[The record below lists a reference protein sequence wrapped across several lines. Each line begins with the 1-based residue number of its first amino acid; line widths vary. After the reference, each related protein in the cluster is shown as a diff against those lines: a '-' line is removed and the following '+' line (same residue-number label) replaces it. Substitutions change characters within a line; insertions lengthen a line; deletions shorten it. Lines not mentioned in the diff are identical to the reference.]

1 MPFCCSEGPMTDDF
15 FPMSG
20 FSRAMRAFVSTMRG
34 LIASIRETIKNYHDA
49 GFAVVPKFILS
60 FKKAAED
67 AISAAC
73 YLPIL
78 LMIKI
83 VLFFLLWDFR
93 KFLLTSLAQLLL
105 RYP

>member
-20 FSRAMRAFVSTMRG
+20 FSRAMRG